1 MERQAGKMKRFQEI
15 LMKDFGWKLLSVAI
29 ATIMWFMVISIN
41 QPVDTRTYSTMLTL
55 TGTET
60 LTARGLTVAN
70 AQDLENTKISIKVK
84 AQRTALDR
92 LSQRQAELISANV
105 DLSGLTY
112 AQSGDKITL
121 PVNVVVANGTT
132 GYTIESKVPVSV
144 EIQVETLVSK
154 EFSVSVALN
163 GSVPHN
169 ATLSEPQLSTPT
181 IMVKGPKSVID
192 GIMAVRVTVDAMQAA
207 GQDAISVK
215 PVAYDRDGV
224 TVNGVTFSEESITVS
239 YRLQEQK
246 QIQIQVQTTGQV
258 AAGYHLTELNCNP
271 QTITIMGTAETL
283 QSVGQ
288 IVLKP
293 LDITNATVSV
303 SKTYALENYLPKG
316 VVLPKGMKTVQ
327 VMAHIIKSTDKTVT
341 VPTTQIALQNQQS
354 HLAYTMPDTVSVTLL
369 GDTTALETVSAENLT
384 AIIDVSGLEAGE
396 HTANISWQLPE
407 GVTAEPT
414 TVVLQI
420 VENTPAEP
428 EPELPIPEE

>member
-15 LMKDFGWKLLSVAI
+15 LMKDLGWKLLSVAI
-29 ATIMWFMVISIN
+29 ATVMWFMVISIN

-92 LSQRQAELISANV
+92 LSQRQAEMITADV

-121 PVNVVVANGTT
+121 PVNVMVANGTT
-132 GYTIESKVPVSV
+132 GYTIESKVPASV
-144 EIQVETLVSK
+144 EIHVETLTSK
-154 EFSVSVALN
+154 EFPVSVSLN
-163 GSVPHN
+163 GNVPSGT
-169 ATLSEPQLSTPT
+169 TLSEPQLSTPT
-181 IMVKGPKSVID
+181 VMVKGPKSVVD
-192 GIMAVRVTVDAMQAA
+192 SVVAVRVTVDALQAA

-215 PVAYDRDGV
+215 PVAYDKDGV
-224 TVNGVTFSEESITVS
+224 TVSGLTFSEESVTVS

-246 QIQIQVQTTGQV
+246 QIQIQIQTTGQV

-288 IVLKP
+288 ITLEP
-293 LDITNATVSV
+293 LDITGATASV
-303 SKTYALENYLPKG
+303 SKTYTLQDYLPRG

-327 VMAHIIKSTDKTVT
+327 VMAHIIKSADKTVT
-341 VPTTQIALQNQQS
+341 IPTAQIALQNQQP
-354 HLAYTMPDTVSVTLL
+354 HFVYTMPETVSVTLI
-369 GDTTALETVSAENLT
+369 GDTTALEMVSAENLT
-384 AIIDVSGLEAGE
+384 AIIDVSGLEMGE
-396 HTANISWQLPE
+396 HMMTVSWQLPE

-414 TVVLQI
+414 TVALQI
-420 VENTPAEP
+420 AENITPQP
-428 EPELPIPEE
+428 EPELPISEE

>member
-1 MERQAGKMKRFQEI
+1 MKRFQEI

-70 AQDLENTKISIKVK
+70 AQELENTKISIKVK

-105 DLSGLTY
+105 DVSGLTY

-121 PVNVVVANGTT
+121 PVNVMVANGTT

-144 EIQVETLVSK
+144 EVHVETLASK
-154 EFSVSVALN
+154 EFPVSVTLN
-163 GSVPHN
+163 GAVPHN
-169 ATLSEPQLSTPT
+169 ATLSEPQFSTPT
-181 IMVKGPKSVID
+181 VMAKGPKSVID
-192 GIMAVRVTVDAMQAA
+192 RIMAVRVTVDAAQAV

-224 TVNGVTFSEESITVS
+224 TVSGVTFSEESITVS

-258 AAGYHLTELNCNP
+258 AAGYHVTEVSCNP
-271 QTITIMGTAETL
+271 QTVTIMGTAETL
-283 QSVGQ
+283 QSVGN
-288 IVLKP
+288 IVLEP
-293 LDITNATVSV
+293 LDISNATASV
-303 SKTYALENYLPKG
+303 SKVYLLENYLPKG
-316 VVLPKGMKTVQ
+316 VVFPKGMKTVQ
-327 VMAHIIKSTDKTVT
+327 VMAHIIKSADKTVT
-341 VPTTQIALQNQQS
+341 IPTTQIALQNQQS
-354 HLAYTMPDTVSVTLL
+354 QFVYTLPETVSVTLL
-369 GDTTALETVSAENLT
+369 GDTTALESVSAESLT
-384 AIIDVSGLEAGE
+384 AVIDVSSLEAGE
-396 HTANISWQLPE
+396 HTVNVAWQLPN

-414 TVVLQI
+414 TIVLH
-420 VENTPAEP
+420 VEENIPQ
-428 EPELPIPEE
+428 EPELELPVPEE

>member
-15 LMKDFGWKLLSVAI
+15 LMKDLGWKLLSVAI
-29 ATIMWFMVISIN
+29 ATVMWFMVISIN

-92 LSQRQAELISANV
+92 LSQRQAEMITADV

-121 PVNVVVANGTT
+121 PVNVMVANGTT
-132 GYTIESKVPVSV
+132 GYTIESKVPASV
-144 EIQVETLVSK
+144 EIHVETLTSK
-154 EFSVSVALN
+154 EFPVSVSLN
-163 GSVPHN
+163 GNVPSGT
-169 ATLSEPQLSTPT
+169 TLSEPQLSTPT
-181 IMVKGPKSVID
+181 VMVKGPKSVVD
-192 GIMAVRVTVDAMQAA
+192 SVVAVRVTVDALQAA

-215 PVAYDRDGV
+215 PVAYDKDGV
-224 TVNGVTFSEESITVS
+224 TVSGLTFSEESVTVS

-246 QIQIQVQTTGQV
+246 QIQIQIQTTGQV

-288 IVLKP
+288 ITLEP
-293 LDITNATVSV
+293 LDITGATASV
-303 SKTYALENYLPKG
+303 SKTYTLQDYLPRG

-327 VMAHIIKSTDKTVT
+327 VMAHIIKSADKTVT
-341 VPTTQIALQNQQS
+341 IPIAQIALQNQQP
-354 HLAYTMPDTVSVTLL
+354 HFVYTMPETVSVTLI
-369 GDTTALETVSAENLT
+369 GDTTALEMVSAENLT
-384 AIIDVSGLEAGE
+384 AIIDVSGLEMGE
-396 HTANISWQLPE
+396 HMMTVSWQLPE

-414 TVVLQI
+414 TVALQI
-420 VENTPAEP
+420 AENITPQP
-428 EPELPIPEE
+428 EPELPISEE